1 MPKKES
7 PKTTKEKESLWDEIE
22 SLNRERQEKII
33 ANSGVLDYLNPTKEE
48 DVRIAAHLLNI
59 TEEEAR
65 SRLYLSPEK
74 RAEISE
80 SIKKISK
87 EELSEGLKNLRED
100 NERQRK
106 IEEAIREIREKGTT
120 LRDMGLG
127 ITTTKELLKAV
138 KKYHSIEEALVT
150 FRQEVADN
158 GYCGI
163 EREMI
168 PVIRVYGSARDKGV
182 LVALG
187 HYDAK
192 VNDAEVVTSK
202 EADSIR
208 ESVKRGSE
216 EDISTYRDCF
226 VLQETVDAGFW
237 MFRYLEA
244 KTDLTT
250 QRAAI
255 EIIKFENLKK
265 TQEDLN
271 KLIALIPSDRQPEL
285 SSILPETM
293 PTDEEIQQQW
303 AEVKEAVKAANL
315 DRAYCVGG
323 INGLRD
329 WMKEHNAT
337 DLIGRRFKQA
347 IDGML
352 VFGDILTNIPDKYY
366 RHNNP
371 DTSVE
376 EADEKALLLTFDEV
390 NPMEVTYKGFKV
402 YLDGEYRRR
411 NK

>member
-150 FRQEVADN
+150 FRQEVADK